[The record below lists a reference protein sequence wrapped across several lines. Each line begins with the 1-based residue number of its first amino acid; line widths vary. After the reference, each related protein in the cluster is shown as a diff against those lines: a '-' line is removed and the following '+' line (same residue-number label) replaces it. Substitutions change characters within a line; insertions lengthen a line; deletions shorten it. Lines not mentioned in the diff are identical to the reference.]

1 MPVYAPPDSSV
12 PVMQVLHQAQLA
24 LKHGDV
30 THSLVLAKSALARA
44 QAAHDLPTEA
54 RALLAL
60 SQADR
65 MVSRFRRAQ
74 ETAQRAATLF
84 QMCEDTRGEAEALA
98 TLSHTLSVMGHSA
111 EGVEAALLGLKLNAD
126 APALSQAL
134 SYNYLGVAYAHS
146 GSFERADAAFR
157 TAIGLLEDNSHWME
171 AYLPRVNQRAMEVTR
186 CFFNRYYQG
195 QFSGLERLGEL
206 RRASARSAQV
216 APNLLVFQGAH
227 LKTQAML
234 GLCDGFEACWLG
246 NLAVA
251 QSHADFAQA
260 AETRGDPNP
269 SVTLMELWLRAE
281 MAWAARDWPLAEYH
295 CHRMMQLAMSIDNE
309 HMVSI
314 SYLLLA
320 QVLTTQGKERASQV
334 QLRALKQRETDLRH
348 AALQQR
354 EERIEW
360 QLQARASRATARR
373 LAQHA
378 QQLEQLAMEDALT
391 GLFNRRYLERMVPDL
406 LRKGSERGL
415 SPAMAFV
422 DVDYFKRINDQYSHQ
437 VGDTVL
443 QQLAQIL
450 RSFVREGDVPVRLG
464 GDEFV
469 VAFAHVEEAAAH
481 GLAQRIQD
489 AVEAHPWDSLR
500 PGLHVSVSVGVAS
513 AQAGD
518 SLQSWLHRCDLD
530 MYVEKDTRHQILG

>member
-1 MPVYAPPDSSV
+1 MGSIVIDEQNFDWTRYPTSWD
-12 PVMQVLHQAQLA
+12 
-24 LKHGDV
+24 DV
-30 THSLVLAKSALARA
+30 TNGK
-44 QAAHDLPTEA
+44 
-54 RALLAL
+54 
-60 SQADR
+60 
-65 MVSRFRRAQ
+65 
-74 ETAQRAATLF
+74 
-84 QMCEDTRGEAEALA
+84 
-98 TLSHTLSVMGHSA
+98 
-111 EGVEAALLGLKLNAD
+111 
-126 APALSQAL
+126 
-134 SYNYLGVAYAHS
+134 
-146 GSFERADAAFR
+146 AFR
-157 TAIGLLEDNSHWME
+157 GD
-171 AYLPRVNQRAMEVTR
+171 
-186 CFFNRYYQG
+186 
-195 QFSGLERLGEL
+195 GE
-206 RRASARSAQV
+206 
-216 APNLLVFQGAH
+216 
-227 LKTQAML
+227 
-234 GLCDGFEACWLG
+234 
-246 NLAVA
+246 NLAI
-251 QSHADFAQA
+251 Q
-260 AETRGDPNP
+260 
-269 SVTLMELWLRAE
+269 
-281 MAWAARDWPLAEYH
+281 DWPLAEYH

-309 HMVSI
+309 HMVGI

-320 QVLTTQGKERASQV
+320 QILTAQGKESASQM

-469 VAFAHVEEAAAH
+469 VAFAHVDEAAAH

-489 AVEAHPWDSLR
+489 AVEAHPWDGLR

-530 MYVEKDTRHQILG
+530 MYAEKDTRHQSLG